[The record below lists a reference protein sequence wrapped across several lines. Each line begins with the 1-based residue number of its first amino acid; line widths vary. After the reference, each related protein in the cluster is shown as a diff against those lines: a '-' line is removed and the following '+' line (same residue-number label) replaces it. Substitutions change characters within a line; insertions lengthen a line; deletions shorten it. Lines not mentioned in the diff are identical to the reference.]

1 MRRKSSAVFIALR
14 HFAGGVLLE
23 KTDFDAA
30 AGGSF
35 TFVSQHCVNYEP
47 KYGID
52 SELLFI
58 QHTVTSY
65 AHFKKSSSLQF

>member
-1 MRRKSSAVFIALR
+1 MQDMRKKSSAVFIALR

-35 TFVSQHCVNYEP
+35 TFVSQNCVNYDLRCRIHFEQ
-47 KYGID
+47 
-52 SELLFI
+52 LFK
-58 QHTVTSY
+58 TVY
-65 AHFKKSSSLQF
+65 